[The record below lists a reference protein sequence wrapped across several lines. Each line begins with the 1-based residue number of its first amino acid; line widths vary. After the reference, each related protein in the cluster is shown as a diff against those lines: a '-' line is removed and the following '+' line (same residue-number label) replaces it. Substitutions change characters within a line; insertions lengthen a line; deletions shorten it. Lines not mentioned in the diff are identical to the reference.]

1 MDEFH
6 KVCRL
11 NNLGLNAS
19 EITILHGHFDT
30 NKDGGVNY
38 DEFLRAV
45 RGRLAPVR
53 KQIVSKIFNVLDK
66 CAARST
72 RRALSRTSQASLSLS
87 SLTRARRLFVC
98 CAQARRRARLPD
110 D

>member
-72 RRALSRTSQASLSLS
+72 RRALSRSSQASLSLS
-87 SLTRARRLFVC
+87 LFSHTRTAALCVL
-98 CAQARRRARLPD
+98 RAGSPASAAT
-110 D
+110 

>member
-72 RRALSRTSQASLSLS
+72 RRALSRTSQASLSLFS
-87 SLTRARRLFVC
+87 HTRTASLCVLRAGSP
-98 CAQARRRARLPD
+98 ASAAT
-110 D
+110 

>member
-72 RRALSRTSQASLSLS
+72 RRALAQAKPLSLS